1 MKHKLQ
7 LLHLLL
13 AGSSFD
19 LFMLAPD
26 ALHCLTQNLHSLLDL
41 TLSDCE
47 RRYKPQ
53 SVGSAGDDQQSP
65 LSRSGDD
72 WSRVGVKLKTQN
84 QSLTADLLDLVGEPL
99 LQRAEVFA
107 ERLLLSWNSIE
118 NLWGRQARENV
129 GSHTTSKRVSAKCCT
144 VITSLDV
151 VADKVVNNGGSNGE
165 TVAECLCSGHDIRVA
180 LFGEERVRPEVT
192 RPAQTALDL
201 IVDQNSAN
209 FRAALTEGEEEFWGS
224 NVDTALSL
232 NGLNND
238 TTSRVR
244 HQVVDSGN
252 IVEITVT
259 ESGYHGREWRLVFG
273 VGSSAQAS
281 HGAAVER
288 VVERDELVLILA
300 GRHRLSDLASKL
312 DGGLIRFGT
321 AVTNECTGRAGETTS
336 CVCELDQLLGKQTSV
351 WVVVKIRGVH
361 KLLGLYASQQSLST
375 RQYCRAAVPVR

>member
-1 MKHKLQ
+1 MVQMMEHKLE

-26 ALHCLTQNLHSLLDL
+26 ALHCLTQNLHTLLDL

-53 SVGSAGDDQQSP
+53 SVGSAGDDQQPP

-72 WSRVGVKLKTQN
+72 WSRVGVKLEAQN
-84 QSLTADLLDLVGEPL
+84 QPLTADLLDLVGEPL

-107 ERLLLSWNSIE
+107 ECLLLSWDGIE
-118 NLWGRQARENV
+118 NLWGRQAREDV
-129 GSHTTSKRVSAKCCT
+129 GSHTASKRVSAKCCA
-144 VITSLDV
+144 VVTSLDV
-151 VADKVVNNGGSNGE
+151 VADKVVNNSSTNGE
-165 TVAECLCSGHDIRVA
+165 AVAECLCSGHDIRMA

-201 IVDQNSAN
+201 IVDQNSTN
-209 FRAALTEGEEEFWGS
+209 FCAALTESEEELWGS
-224 NVDTALSL
+224 NVDAALSL

-238 TTSRVR
+238 TTCRVR

-252 IVEITVT
+252 IVKVTVA
-259 ESGYHGREWRLVFG
+259 ESWYHRREWRLVFR
-273 VGSSAQAS
+273 VGSCAQAS
-281 HGAAVER
+281 HCAAMER
-288 VVERDELVLILA
+288 VVERDELVLVLA
-300 GRHRLSDLASKL
+300 GRHRLSDLTSKL

-321 AVTNECTGRAGETTS
+321 AVANECTGRAGEAAS
-336 CVCELDQLLGKQTSV
+336 CVCELNQLLGKQTSV

-361 KLLGLYASQQSLST
+361 ELLGLYTSQ
-375 RQYCRAAVPVR
+375 